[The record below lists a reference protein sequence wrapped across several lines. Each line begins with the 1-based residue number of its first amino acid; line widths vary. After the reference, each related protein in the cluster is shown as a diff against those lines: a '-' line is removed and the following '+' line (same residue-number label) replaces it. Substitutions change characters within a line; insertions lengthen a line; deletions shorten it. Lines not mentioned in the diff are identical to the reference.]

1 MVLIHG
7 GGLGNGSNRVDTG
20 GFVRNFIARG
30 VVVVSI
36 QYRLAFL
43 GK

>member
-7 GGLGNGSNRVDTG
+7 GGLGNGPNHVEPG
-20 GFVRNFIARG
+20 GAVRNFISRG
-30 VVVVSI
+30 VVLVSI